1 MPSCIAVTNTIVLAQ
16 TPAADRLLT
25 CNSFALLL
33 GMQLDQQIPMERAFA
48 APYELARRL
57 NAAGRLSDLNQLSAA
72 LIADMSV
79 DDVVEIF
86 SARPA
91 LHRFPKAMAQR
102 AHQLSTLV
110 CERYGGQAGRL
121 WREAATGGSLLAR
134 LRELPGFGDGKA
146 RIFLALLAK
155 QRGVQP
161 PGWQEACAPYGDM
174 GATISVADITDGAT
188 LQQVREHKRATKQA
202 RRADE

>member
-1 MPSCIAVTNTIVLAQ
+1 MTNTIVLAQ
-16 TPAADRLLT
+16 TPAGDRLLT

-86 SARPA
+86 RARPA

-110 CERYGGQAGRL
+110 CERYGGQAERL
-121 WREAATGGSLLAR
+121 WCEAATGGLLLAR

-155 QRGVQP
+155 QRGVRP
-161 PGWQEACAPYGDM
+161 PGWQEACVPYGSADSVM
-174 GATISVADITDGAT
+174 SVADITDEAT
-188 LQQVREHKRATKQA
+188 LRQVREHKKAAKQV
-202 RRADE
+202 RDCADR